1 MQRLCKT
8 GSYVPEMMEL
18 EILSKLPVKS
28 FIRFFRCICKALSP
42 SFQNALFITEHHHNH
57 LRNNLNLLLKRCYV
71 LSKTGIFVPEMLKF
85 EILSKLPVKSLT
97 RFKLVCRDWSSSFH
111 TKLFITKHHQNN
123 LRNNHLNLLLKRSHG
138 NTHDDIYYF
147 SQLSTEKGQNF
158 SVALWNPSTREL
170 KTLSQSSVQRPPNL
184 GYTAFGLCFGFG
196 YDPQTDDYKIVRF
209 VVNYVV
215 DDGYEDS
222 TQVELYSLKSDSMT
236 EIVVPYEGPYGGVV
250 FNTYVNEFYYWQALG
265 DSGEL
270 VLAFDMADEKF
281 STLPMTE
288 FFSGEL
294 V

>member
-1 MQRLCKT
+1 M
-8 GSYVPEMMEL
+8 
-18 EILSKLPVKS
+18 KLK
-28 FIRFFRCICKALSP
+28 
-42 SFQNALFITEHHHNH
+42 
-57 LRNNLNLLLKRCYV
+57 V

-158 SVALWNPSTREL
+158 SVNHNIRLPFFENNFYAPLIYGPCNGLLCLHEFAKVALWNPSTREL